1 MGTDL
6 MLKYKDEI
14 IASLGRAYHFEDLS
28 TSSRVIETDHEK
40 IIDQTTSRIEGLKKK
55 MIALA
60 AYKNP
65 ESVDEVDEI
74 IENIEVMF
82 EDLMLMLISAGKKL
96 MLADIL
102 EDKDFSIE
110 KK

>member
-1 MGTDL
+1 

-14 IASLGRAYHFEDLS
+14 ITSLGRAYHFEDLT
-28 TSSRVIETDHEK
+28 TSSRVIETDQEK
-40 IIDQTTSRIEGLKKK
+40 IVNQTTLRIESLKKK

-60 AYKNP
+60 VYKNP
-65 ESVDEVDEI
+65 ESVNEIDEI

-110 KK
+110 RRS